1 MILGYI
7 VLQLFTIHVILFPI
21 IYVLCCYISRLLPEA
36 HYIIIIII
44 IIIICGGGGG
54 GGGGGGS
61 YFSFSEV

>member
-21 IYVLCCYISRLLPEA
+21 IYVLCCYISRLLPET
-36 HYIIIIII
+36 HN
-44 IIIICGGGGG
+44 IIIICGS